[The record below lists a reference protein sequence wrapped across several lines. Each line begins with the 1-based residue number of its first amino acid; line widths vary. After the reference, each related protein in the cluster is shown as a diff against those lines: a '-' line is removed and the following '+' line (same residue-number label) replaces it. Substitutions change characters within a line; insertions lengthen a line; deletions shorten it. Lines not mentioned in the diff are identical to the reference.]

1 MPQGTLNMPQIGR
14 SVTHTIQAKNII
26 ADDIWSNSIN
36 MKRSEIEIQRVDE
49 SEINYL
55 KVKKQAEI
63 CDNRTEDDNA
73 ILIVNNTAFVKGV
86 EDEKKAIDVKNGNF
100 IVRNGRTEM
109 TNCSETHP
117 TLCLTN
123 EYGTGSCALTIK
135 KGDFCFEQG
144 NLVLQEGDTIIQ
156 DGNVIIENGYISV
169 TYGTTG
175 GIAVPLI
182 LNNIYGDTAINIIK
196 GDIYNDFGDLILN
209 EGNITINHGGVTMQ
223 NGDITINVGDIN
235 VDLGDIHVSE
245 GDIIV
250 DDGNITICDGDLI
263 LKNGSIGVTA
273 NNPTDVAINIYEGN
287 INIGGRQINNIELN
301 GVKNC
306 PLIKSSLGE
315 MGMTGVPLY
324 DISIY
329 GLGNNMYIRNIT
341 SAQGGETGHSD
352 QKYSF
357 MNRIG
362 FKSNPQGP
370 LGTTGLNLNLY
381 KSIKTQLFKFG
392 QNDAPELVY
401 TNQTDYTEIPIC
413 IQDLTNN
420 EYAIQYNF
428 SVDNILIDGC
438 TVGLIFWELVPHDW
452 SGATTIQLTQ
462 NAGNTSNIVF
472 SDDFMNGYNRLSYVR
487 MNYDAGST
495 SYNNI
500 SDILLTSIN
509 GFENYLAD
517 TSHVNRM
524 EFNNNHRQV
533 RVSITLYTG
542 QKNNANV
549 VPDKDL
555 CDIDKWIDLS
565 YVYDTFIEADISN
578 INYSDRIRS
587 KFFVS

>member
-14 SVTHTIQAKNII
+14 SVTHTVQAKNII

-63 CDNRTEDDNA
+63 CDNRTEDDDA
-73 ILIVNNTAFVKGV
+73 ILIVENYAFIKGV
-86 EDEKKAIDVKNGNF
+86 EDEKKAIDVKRGNF
-100 IVRNGRTEM
+100 IVRDGRTEM
-109 TNCSETHP
+109 TNCSQPHP

-123 EYGTGSCALTIK
+123 DYGPGSCALTIK

-144 NLVLQEGDTIIQ
+144 NLVIQEGDNIIQ
-156 DGNVIIENGYISV
+156 GGNVIIENGYISV

-175 GIAVPLI
+175 GTAVPLI
-182 LNNIYGDTAINIIK
+182 LNNIYGATAINIIK
-196 GDIYNDFGDLILN
+196 GDIYNDLGDLILN
-209 EGNITINHGGVTMQ
+209 EG
-223 NGDITINVGDIN
+223 DINVSEGDIN
-235 VDLGDIHVSE
+235 IDLGDIHLSD

-250 DDGNITICDGDLI
+250 DQGDITICDGDLI

-306 PLIKSSLGE
+306 PLIKSTLGE
-315 MGMTGVPLY
+315 VGMTGVPLY

-341 SAQGGETGHSD
+341 SAQGGNTGNSD

-357 MNRIG
+357 MNRVG
-362 FKSNPQGP
+362 LKSNPQGP
-370 LGTTGLNLNLY
+370 LGTIGLNLNLY
-381 KSIKTQLFKFG
+381 KSIKAQLFKFG
-392 QNDAPELVY
+392 QNNDPELVY
-401 TNQTDYTEIPIC
+401 TNETDYTEMPIC

-420 EYAIQYNF
+420 EYAVQYNF
-428 SVDNILIDGC
+428 SVDNELIDGC

-452 SGATTIQLTQ
+452 SGATSIQLTQ
-462 NAGNTSNIVF
+462 NANDPSNIGF
-472 SDDFMNGYNRLSYVR
+472 TGDFIDGYNRLVYVK
-487 MNYDAGST
+487 MDYNAGTTTYD
-495 SYNNI
+495 NI
-500 SDILLTSIN
+500 SDILLTSN
-509 GFENYLAD
+509 SKGGFQNYLAD
-517 TSHVNRM
+517 TNYINRM

-533 RVSITLYTG
+533 RVSIALFTG
-542 QKNNANV
+542 QKNEANV

-555 CDIDKWIDLS
+555 CDIDKWVELS
-565 YVYDTFIEADISN
+565 YLYDTFIEADITN
-578 INYSDRIRS
+578 INYSDRIHS
-587 KFFVS
+587 KFFS